1 MTLAEKNPID
11 PFENIEL
18 GNFKNKSQP
27 NDKKDFESS
36 LHDKEIIKKIASE
49 SQFQSRESKKELK
62 KPKLI
67 TKTFSLFQDECV
79 IINDVIKAYLN
90 KVEDSMSQPS
100 GSDVVRAALHSFS
113 QKSSQEQLDLV
124 KQHRGRGRR

>member
-11 PFENIEL
+11 PFKNIEL
-18 GNFKNKSQP
+18 GNFKNKSQS
-27 NDKKDFESS
+27 NDKKEIESS
-36 LHDKEIIKKIASE
+36 LHDKEVIEKIANE
-49 SQFQSRESKKELK
+49 SQFQSRESKRELK

-113 QKSSQEQLDLV
+113 RKSSQEQLDLV